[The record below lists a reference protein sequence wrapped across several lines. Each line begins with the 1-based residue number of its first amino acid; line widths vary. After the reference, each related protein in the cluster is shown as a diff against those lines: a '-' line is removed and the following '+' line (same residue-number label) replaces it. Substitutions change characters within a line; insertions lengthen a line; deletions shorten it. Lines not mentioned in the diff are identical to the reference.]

1 MSSELLTKPFTS
13 PSISSEAQGAEGVRL
28 REGMIRICRSA
39 EFSRSKRMIALLR
52 FLLEAYNSGDLSALN
67 ERAIGIAVFDRPA
80 DWDPSTDT
88 IVRSEV
94 RRLRAKL
101 QAYYVGLGE
110 HDELRIDI
118 PKGGYAPKVSFL
130 DAPKITPIS
139 NAAARPY
146 IYWLVVL
153 MALGSIGVF
162 LQHRSTVQADVR
174 IYKVVPFTSD
184 LGQEFSPSISP
195 AGDRIA
201 YVAHVDGHGTRIFI
215 KGIDSREPTAFTAP
229 DGVYL
234 FPSWAPDGHALAY
247 LRVEADH
254 VSVLTRTIDGTAERV
269 VTTIAKEIGRWS
281 DQPMQLVGNPGPVWA
296 KEGTR
301 LVIADHTPTHT
312 GLSLVDSDGTHHPLT
327 VAPGESR
334 DFCPR
339 ISPDG
344 TQVAFVR
351 YYSHGTADIYLV
363 PLSGGT
369 VHQVTNEAHAIQ
381 GIAWD
386 FDGKSLIA
394 SSNRDGSY
402 ALWRF
407 PLSGSASAIPISAV
421 APTEPAVSPTTG
433 AIAYVES
440 SENWNIWRSSLSA
453 GTLGKPGLFLS
464 SSGRNYDP
472 RYSPDGKR
480 VAFVSDRSGSMQIW
494 LVDAAGT
501 KAVQATSLS
510 GSWMGGLTWS
520 PDSRTLAFDA
530 RPQGHAAIFLL
541 DVLSGK
547 VQTLFD
553 NNFEER
559 MPSFSG
565 DGRALYFNSTR
576 SGDVDIWRYDLQTH
590 ALSRLPLP
598 TVFTA
603 SETTDGTGLIYG
615 TRSGALF
622 RSSSVTAAPDEWKGV
637 VADPALS
644 WFVASSGVYFSRRT
658 ANAHFEL
665 CRATQSKTECLGQL
679 PGILLQNGPDIAL
692 SPDGQ
697 SLLFAQEDSSS
708 GDIKIGI
715 QR

>member
-1 MSSELLTKPFTS
+1 M
-13 PSISSEAQGAEGVRL
+13 
-28 REGMIRICRSA
+28 
-39 EFSRSKRMIALLR
+39 
-52 FLLEAYNSGDLSALN
+52 
-67 ERAIGIAVFDRPA
+67 
-80 DWDPSTDT
+80 
-88 IVRSEV
+88 RSEV

-153 MALGSIGVF
+153 MALSVQSVSSFNTGRLCRQMSAFI
-162 LQHRSTVQADVR
+162 RSYHLPPTWVR
-174 IYKVVPFTSD
+174 NSV
-184 LGQEFSPSISP
+184 PSISP

-301 LVIADHTPTHT
+301 LVHRRSHTDAHWTQSGRQRRHT
-312 GLSLVDSDGTHHPLT
+312 SSVDCRSQAKAEIFVH
-327 VAPGESR
+327 ESR
-334 DFCPR
+334 PTVHR
-339 ISPDG
+339 SHSS
-344 TQVAFVR
+344 R

-407 PLSGSASAIPISAV
+407 PLVRVSECHPYQCGGPHRASRLYQQR
-421 APTEPAVSPTTG
+421 EPSPTLNPAKTG
-433 AIAYVES
+433 ISGVALYPQVPWGNPDYS
-440 SENWNIWRSSLSA
+440 SPPPGETTILATHQTENASPSSPTA
-453 GTLGKPGLFLS
+453 RVPC
-464 SSGRNYDP
+464 
-472 RYSPDGKR
+472 RYGW
-480 VAFVSDRSGSMQIW
+480 SMQPAQRPCKPQV
-494 LVDAAGT
+494 LAAPG
-501 KAVQATSLS
+501 
-510 GSWMGGLTWS
+510 MGGLTWS

-576 SGDVDIWRYDLQTH
+576 SGDVDIW
-590 ALSRLPLP
+590 P
-598 TVFTA
+598 
-603 SETTDGTGLIYG
+603 I
-615 TRSGALF
+615 
-622 RSSSVTAAPDEWKGV
+622 
-637 VADPALS
+637 
-644 WFVASSGVYFSRRT
+644 
-658 ANAHFEL
+658 
-665 CRATQSKTECLGQL
+665 
-679 PGILLQNGPDIAL
+679 
-692 SPDGQ
+692 
-697 SLLFAQEDSSS
+697 
-708 GDIKIGI
+708 
-715 QR
+715 